1 MTRNIWIGI
10 VVIIVLVAGGWWY
23 LNQSST
29 PALPE
34 TTQLPTTRNTNTV
47 SQTATNPA
55 PVQQAPKTTTQPT
68 PTPAPVMESAKIISC
83 NPRGY
88 DSTYFQQEKPC
99 VSDMTAVD
107 IERENKALSIIGKAS
122 AGNTS
127 KYCPL
132 PQLYAS
138 DKRYSVVM
146 TNCAPKSGYVVVDLV
161 SEKVTDFFTVS
172 SWTGIEHTSKR
183 IVFLEPIVSNQQT
196 IGEKVR
202 WFIFGTEKSN
212 TATGSELFWPQSYLH
227 IEGPNGAGSVS
238 IVASSE
244 SSITLGINDRNK
256 SSVQSDSTVYE
267 QTGTKV
273 ISF

>member
-1 MTRNIWIGI
+1 MNRGFANIAL
-10 VVIIVLVAGGWWY
+10 VVVLVVAIVGAGWWY
-23 LNQSST
+23 LNKSNPTSS
-29 PALPE
+29 LPE
-34 TTQLPTTRNTNTV
+34 YPTLQETTNFVPQQPTTYTPPR
-47 SQTATNPA
+47 PA
-55 PVQQAPKTTTQPT
+55 QQPT

-146 TNCAPKSGYVVVDLV
+146 TNCAPKSGYVVVDLA
-161 SEKVTDFFTVS
+161 SEKITDFFTVS
-172 SWTGIEHTSKR
+172 SWTGIERMSKR

-212 TATGSELFWPQSYLH
+212 TAAGSELYWPQSYLH
-227 IEGPNGAGSVS
+227 IEGPNGSGSVS
-238 IVASSE
+238 IIASSE

-256 SSVQSDSTVYE
+256 PSVQGDSTVYE

-273 ISF
+273 INF